1 MQGSASGRPWSPSSR
16 ISQTQRKKERGDES
30 GEERRDARGEERRDA
45 RGDERRDARGGE
57 RRDASGDGRRDA
69 RRVEAGDDSGKERN
83 DERRERTERKVV
95 LISGSVVYLSY
106 TSLFYVGWRQVF
118 FRRKFRKASIGLIF
132 SIFI

>member
-16 ISQTQRKKERGDES
+16 ISQTQRIIERGDES

-45 RGDERRDARGGE
+45 RGDE
-57 RRDASGDGRRDA
+57 RRDA

-95 LISGSVVYLSY
+95 LISGSVIYLSY

-118 FRRKFRKASIGLIF
+118 FRRKFRK
-132 SIFI
+132 